1 MPSLERVP
9 SGRAGRLW
17 LAHRISVAERGADQ
31 LERKTQILSIEVAR
45 CREVAE
51 QRRSEW
57 TTQSRLAERWMI
69 RASLLGGHDG
79 IRAGWTQPV
88 DVQFGWTSTM
98 GVRHPGS
105 ATVAEAAASSPR
117 ASTAAVA
124 CAHDAYLK
132 ALRAALDTAV
142 ADAALAALEESLLAT
157 RRRARILRRH
167 WVPRL
172 RARLDELELA
182 LEQSEHEDQ
191 ARLRRGGDRS

>member
-1 MPSLERVP
+1 MPRLERVP

-31 LERKTQILSIEVAR
+31 LERKTQILGIEVAR
-45 CREVAE
+45 RREAAE

-57 TTQSRLAERWMI
+57 TTQSRLAELWMI
-69 RASLLGGHDG
+69 RASLLVGHDG
-79 IRAGWTQPV
+79 LRAAWTPPV
-88 DVQFGWTSTM
+88 DVELGWTTTM
-98 GVRHPGS
+98 GVRHPAS
-105 ATVAEAAASSPR
+105 AALAEADASSSR
-117 ASTAAVA
+117 ASSAALV
-124 CAHDAYLK
+124 CAHEAYLK

-191 ARLRRGGDRS
+191 ARLRRSHG